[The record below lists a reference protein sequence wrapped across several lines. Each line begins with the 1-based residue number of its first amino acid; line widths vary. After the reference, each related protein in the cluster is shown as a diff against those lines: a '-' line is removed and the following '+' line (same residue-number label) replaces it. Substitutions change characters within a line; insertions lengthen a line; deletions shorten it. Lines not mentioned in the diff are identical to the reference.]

1 MKLKTKIQLFS
12 SLFMLVLLIIVNTAI
27 YFLFYKVS
35 ADTELEQLYTQTNT
49 IVETIRENPEIP
61 QSQLLKAFVPENGII
76 RIVGSNNKELVPTM
90 TKDLAFTELPYE
102 FVNHET
108 RKIERNEEG
117 QIIVVVTKPVI
128 WDDGSVAMLQ
138 VANYLI
144 DLEEMMNTLLYVLV
158 AASLIVLLPTVVAG
172 NLLSKFILQ
181 PIQQLID
188 AMKVNMKEENW
199 QTIDVQNKSKDE
211 LYEMEKTF
219 NELISHLKESFIRQ
233 EQFVSDASHELKTPI
248 SIIKSY
254 AELLKRRGK
263 THPELMGESLEAIE
277 SESER
282 MQLLVNQLL
291 DLAKNQQTFPYEPV
305 DIVPIAEKVFQVFEN
320 AYNRKFHINIEDSSL
335 VVEGNKDQIEQVI
348 YILVS
353 NAIAYSEKEI
363 TIHAFRKG
371 DIAYIEVID
380 RGEGISADD
389 QERIFDRFYRVD
401 KARARSTGGTGL
413 GLAIAKEIAKAHG
426 GDLTVDSELG
436 KGSTFSFAL
445 PLTNKVN

>member
-380 RGEGISADD
+380 RGQGISADD

>member
-117 QIIVVVTKPVI
+117 QIIVIVTKPVI

-380 RGEGISADD
+380 RGQGISADD

>member
-117 QIIVVVTKPVI
+117 QIIVIVTKPVI

>member
-117 QIIVVVTKPVI
+117 QIIVIVTKPVI

-291 DLAKNQQTFPYEPV
+291 DLAKNQQTSPYEPV

-380 RGEGISADD
+380 RGQGISADD